1 MSKKFAVAVHGGAGT
16 VSRKNLT
23 ADLEK
28 QYLAGLSEA
37 VDGAHAILETGG
49 SALLAVEFAVRSL
62 ENNILFNA
70 GKGSVF
76 TNEGKHEMDAAIM
89 DGQTIKAGA
98 AAGVSNVR
106 NPIILARCIM
116 QSNEQVFLCGKGAED
131 FARTYRLHFENDNY
145 FFSQYR
151 YEQWEKIKHTNE
163 TQLDHVDD
171 APKGTVGAVAVDKEG
186 NLAAATSTGGM
197 TNKRFGRV
205 GDTPVIGSGT
215 YANNNTCAVS
225 CTGHGEY
232 FLRYVAAY
240 DISCL
245 IEYKG
250 MTLKEACEFVINKKL
265 KDAGGEG
272 GLIAV
277 DANANIELIFNS
289 TGMYRGWR
297 VEGEEAEVMIFR

>member
-1 MSKKFAVAVHGGAGT
+1 MSKKFAVAIHGGAGT
-16 VSRKNLT
+16 ISKKYLT
-23 ADLEK
+23 PDLEK
-28 QYLAGLSEA
+28 QYTAGLGEA
-37 VDGAHAILETGG
+37 IDGAYAILETGG

-70 GKGSVF
+70 GRGSVF

-89 DGQTIKAGA
+89 DGKTLKAGA
-98 AAGVSNVR
+98 CAAVSNVR

-145 FFSQYR
+145 FFSQFR
-151 YEQWEKIKHTNE
+151 YEQWDKIRHTNE
-163 TQLDHVDD
+163 TQLDHVEDEL
-171 APKGTVGAVAVDKEG
+171 GTVGAVAVDKEG

-215 YANNNTCAVS
+215 YANNSTCAVS

-245 IEYKG
+245 MEYKG
-250 MTLKEACEFVINKKL
+250 MSLKEACEFVINKKL

-277 DANANIELIFNS
+277 DANTNIELVFNS
-289 TGMYRGWR
+289 RGMYRGSR
-297 VEGEEAEVMIFR
+297 VEGEEAVVKIFR